1 MSCDFR
7 HIFNTRLSSKNITPR
22 YKNKKLYM
30 NDSPM
35 SAAHRHAPAKTIK
48 MMQGS
53 SNDLTCFILLIP
65 QTLVI
70 FSKQFQAI
78 CDSSLVNSITFP
90 VEYMRVVWTSNHF
103 M

>member
-22 YKNKKLYM
+22 HTNKKLYM

-35 SAAHRHAPAKTIK
+35 NAAHRHAPAKTIK

-53 SNDLTCFILLIP
+53 SNGLTCFILIYRT
-65 QTLVI
+65 QY
-70 FSKQFQAI
+70 
-78 CDSSLVNSITFP
+78 DGRSITLRCNIFFSEALFP
-90 VEYMRVVWTSNHF
+90 HF
-103 M
+103 VSQVLIFDCT